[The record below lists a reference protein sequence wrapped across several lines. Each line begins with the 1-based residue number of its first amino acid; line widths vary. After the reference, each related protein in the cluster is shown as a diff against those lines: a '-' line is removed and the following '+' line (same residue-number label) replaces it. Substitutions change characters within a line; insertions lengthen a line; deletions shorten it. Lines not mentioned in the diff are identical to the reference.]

1 MCPLMES
8 DMSVYRRSRTTG
20 SIDLQEQP
28 SPAITGSLS
37 MVESGFEDTAMTV
50 KRFQSQSRIST
61 GFVYNAAV
69 PRVSQSGVPLSH
81 ADDDEGGRQ
90 KSHHQSESSSVSVTL
105 LRIIGCLGVIWGD
118 LGTSPIYTYASIF
131 GCDTECLDDITI
143 HEIRG
148 VFSCIFWFLLI
159 IVTLKYIIIVMSCD
173 FFGEGGIFAL
183 LQLIRSPSNLSERQV
198 TFFTTV
204 AVIGASAMI
213 GDGLITPALSVLAAV
228 EGLEIIWGKAASP
241 WVVPVTVVILLLLY
255 LFQFKGST
263 KVGRA
268 FGPVVLLYFL
278 AIAAVGVYNLVI
290 FDTSVLLG
298 LSPVYAVRFIFAGNL
313 SLVRTIQAFG
323 AIVLCVTG
331 AEAVYA
337 DLGHF
342 GKFPIYVS
350 WATIVFPSLILSY
363 AGQGAYLS
371 SHPDQVG
378 TIFYSS
384 VPSAVFIPVWLLCT
398 AATVVASQAMITGC
412 YSLVSQGVTLGL
424 FPRVRTVNTDATQ
437 KAQIVIPA
445 VTGVLAVGTVALV
458 VAFQKSSALA
468 GAYGIAVIVTFL
480 MTDILLVS
488 ALHRIKLK
496 GTPLFLVII
505 ALSPFF
511 LLDVSLL
518 CANVYDKI
526 GHGGWFPV
534 VVGSV
539 LSLLMLAWR
548 FGRKATAE
556 AYKLKSGAG
565 SGYPRCVDKLV
576 DSVTSGRIGI
586 TPGTGVFLCPAW
598 IEKIAGDSVPSTLAL
613 FLEVTG
619 SIPNRTIFLHVEFQK
634 DTPFV
639 ADVDRCHVV
648 TILPGIHSVSLNFGF
663 AEPLSEV
670 SLLGA
675 LNLKL
680 ASLGSCLPGST
691 SDSLWFF
698 VHSEDVRAVSSR
710 GIVGK
715 TLVKVYSALLAVAA
729 SPSKFFGIPAG
740 QVVQLGDVLSI

>member
-1 MCPLMES
+1 MDVCEL
-8 DMSVYRRSRTTG
+8 
-20 SIDLQEQP
+20 P
-28 SPAITGSLS
+28 SPAITGSAS
-37 MVESGFEDTAMTV
+37 FTEGGFEDMAMNV

-69 PRVSQSGVPLSH
+69 PRVSGPAITPSNVSGDVDKKGSRFNK
-81 ADDDEGGRQ
+81 DD
-90 KSHHQSESSSVSVTL
+90 KAVTSSISVTF
-105 LRIIGCLGVIWGD
+105 LRVIGCLGVIWGD
-118 LGTSPIYTYASIF
+118 LGTSPIYTYSSIF
-131 GCDTECLDDITI
+131 GCESQCFPNITI
-143 HEIRG
+143 NEIRG

-159 IVTLKYIIIVMSCD
+159 IVTIKYIVIVMSCD

-183 LQLIRSPSNLSERQV
+183 LQLIRSPANLSERQI

-228 EGLEIIWGKAASP
+228 EGLEIVWGPSASA

-255 LFQFKGST
+255 LFQFKGTT

-268 FGPVVLLYFL
+268 FGPVVLLYFM
-278 AIAAVGVYNLVI
+278 AIAAVGVYNLVM
-290 FDTSVLLG
+290 FDSSVLLG
-298 LSPVYAVRFIFAGNL
+298 LSPVYAVKFIFAGHL
-313 SLVRTIQAFG
+313 GIIKTVQAFG
-323 AIVLCVTG
+323 ALVLCVTG

-342 GKFPIYVS
+342 GKLPIYVS
-350 WATIVFPSLILSY
+350 WGTIVFPSLILSY
-363 AGQGAYLS
+363 AGQAAYLS
-371 SHPDQVG
+371 SHVDQVG

-384 VPSAVFIPVWLLCT
+384 VPVPVFVPVWLLCT

-445 VTGVLAVGTVALV
+445 VTAVLALGTVALV
-458 VAFQKSSALA
+458 VVFQKSSALA
-468 GAYGIAVIVTFL
+468 GAYGIAVLVTFL
-480 MTDILLVS
+480 MTDILLVT

-496 GTPLFLVII
+496 STPLAVIMI
-505 ALSPFF
+505 VLTPFF
-511 LLDVSLL
+511 VLDVSLL

-534 VVGSV
+534 VVGAV
-539 LSLLMLAWR
+539 LSVLMLAWR
-548 FGRKATAE
+548 FGRRATAE
-556 AYKLKSGAG
+556 AYKAKSQVG
-565 SGYPRCVDKLV
+565 SGYPRSVDKLV
-576 DSVTSGRIGI
+576 ESVSSGAIGT

-598 IEKIAGDSVPSTLAL
+598 IEKVAGDSIPSTLAL
-613 FLEVTG
+613 FLDVTG
-619 SIPNRTIFLHVEFQK
+619 SIPNRTIFLHVEFQRE
-634 DTPFV
+634 TPFV
-639 ADVDRCHVV
+639 ADKDRCQVL

-663 AEPLSEV
+663 AEPLSEI
-670 SLLGA
+670 SLLAA

-680 ASLGSCLPGST
+680 ASLGSCVPAGHD
-691 SDSLWFF
+691 SDALWFF
-698 VHSEDVRAVSSR
+698 VHSEDVRAACNR